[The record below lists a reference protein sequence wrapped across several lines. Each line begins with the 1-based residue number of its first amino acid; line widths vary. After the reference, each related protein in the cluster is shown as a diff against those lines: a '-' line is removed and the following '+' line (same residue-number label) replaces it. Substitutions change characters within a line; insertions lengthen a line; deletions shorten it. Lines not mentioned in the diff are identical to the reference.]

1 MSPKSVL
8 TVSAVLFLLHG
19 IGFFLGAEEIAKL
32 GAGDISE
39 LALKVGKGNNE
50 IVAMFNL
57 FGAFL
62 MFAARGLDVP
72 AARTVT
78 KGAAIGYIVMFA
90 GIIYHMQ
97 TLVPLQQPPLPAA
110 VVFALIALWATYV
123 GWIQKDNSP
132 TTADSAS

>member
-1 MSPKSVL
+1 MTPKIVL
-8 TVSAVLFLLHG
+8 TTSAVIFLLHG

-32 GAGDISE
+32 GAGEISE

-62 MFAARGLDVP
+62 MFAARGLDIP

-78 KGAAIGYIVMFA
+78 KGAAVGYMVLFV
-90 GIIYHMQ
+90 GLIYHMQ
-97 TLVPLQQPPLPAA
+97 TLVPVQKPPLVAA
-110 VVFALIALWATYV
+110 IIFALITGWASYV
-123 GWIQKDNSP
+123 AWGVKDEAP
-132 TTADSAS
+132 AQ

>member
-1 MSPKSVL
+1 MTPKIVL
-8 TVSAVLFLLHG
+8 TTSAVIFLLHG

-32 GAGDISE
+32 GAGEISD

-78 KGAAIGYIVMFA
+78 KGAAAGYLVLLV
-90 GIIYHMQ
+90 GLIYHMQ
-97 TLVPLQQPPLPAA
+97 TLVPLQKPPLVAA
-110 VVFALIALWATYV
+110 IIFGLITAWTGYV
-123 GWIQKDNSP
+123 AWGIKDEGS
-132 TTADSAS
+132 SE

>member
-1 MSPKSVL
+1 MTPKSVL

-19 IGFFLGAEEIAKL
+19 IGFFLGAEDIAKL
-32 GAGDISE
+32 GAGEISD

-72 AARTVT
+72 AGRTVT
-78 KGAAIGYIVMFA
+78 KGAAVGYITLFFGV
-90 GIIYHMQ
+90 IYHMQ
-97 TLVPLQQPPLPAA
+97 TLVPDQKPPLA
-110 VVFALIALWATYV
+110 VAVIFGLIAAWACYV
-123 GWIQKDNSP
+123 AWGKKDAVNG
-132 TTADSAS
+132 